1 MKGLH
6 DMTRYMLISLLS
18 PIVLAG
24 CDVHEFPDMPETV
37 PFHLR
42 LRYDTDMTVWEHVY
56 DGGDVSEAGLGGT
69 YDNARESGQIRYVIR
84 AYPLSEKRN
93 TAQEH
98 TEELVFTRDAADG
111 YDCECTLELPGG
123 NYNIMVWSDLVR
135 HDGDTHF
142 HNADDFS
149 EISLQGGHSGNT
161 DYRDAYRGTNSISLA
176 TDIRERAPDTL
187 DVAMQRPLAKYE
199 FITNDVVEFVEKEAT
214 RMAATRGE
222 ETKNGDGSP
231 TRAVNVEDYKVVFY
245 YVGFMPDT
253 YSMFTDKP
261 VDSSTGVLFE
271 SSLSK
276 LSESEAS
283 LGFDYVM
290 VNGKE
295 SAVTV
300 RIGILD
306 KEGAQL
312 SLTGPIDVPLKRSH
326 HTILKG
332 MFLMSKSSGGVNID
346 PGFDGD
352 HNLIFP

>member
-1 MKGLH
+1 MKRLH
-6 DMTRYMLISLLS
+6 DMIRYMLISLLS

-24 CDVHEFPDMPETV
+24 CDVHEFPDVPEAV

-56 DGGDVSEAGLGGT
+56 DDGEVSETGTGET
-69 YDNARESGQIRYVIR
+69 YDNIRESGRIRYVIR
-84 AYPLSEKRN
+84 AYPAVGEAEYGK
-93 TAQEH
+93 EH
-98 TEELVFTRDAADG
+98 SEELVFTRDAADG

-142 HNADDFS
+142 HNAADFA
-149 EISLQGGHSGNT
+149 EISLQGEHSGNT
-161 DYRDAYRGTNSISLA
+161 DYRDAYRGANSISLMA
-176 TDIRERAPDTL
+176 GIRERAPDTL

-199 FITNDVVEFVEKEAT
+199 FITDDVVEFVEKEAI
-214 RMAATRGE
+214 RAAAAGAEGTKGGD
-222 ETKNGDGSP
+222 ETP
-231 TRAVNVEDYKVVFY
+231 TRTVNVEDYRVVFY

-312 SLTGPIDVPLKRSH
+312 SLTGPINVPLKRSH